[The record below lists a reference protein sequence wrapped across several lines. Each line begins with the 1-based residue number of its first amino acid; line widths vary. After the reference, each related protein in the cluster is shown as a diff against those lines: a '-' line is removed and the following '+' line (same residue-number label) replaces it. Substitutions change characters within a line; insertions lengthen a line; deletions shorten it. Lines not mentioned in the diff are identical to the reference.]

1 MSPHRGQRSL
11 YRIGSLPVSWSGRSP
26 GPAAWGWVYEK
37 ISGRAKWL
45 LNPRSVFSRQE
56 SSVLNLI
63 TYRAQSIHPAKDGW
77 IHNLQLLMERFF
89 RWARDQGS

>member
-1 MSPHRGQRSL
+1 MVRKSQQGLQWAYSHGEGWGNGFVVFAYSL
-11 YRIGSLPVSWSGRSP
+11 KTFLDLYI
-26 GPAAWGWVYEK
+26 K
-37 ISGRAKWL
+37 
-45 LNPRSVFSRQE
+45 E

-89 RWARDQGS
+89 R